1 MNVGARSATDDVHGR
16 FPRAEML
23 DAITEAIT
31 NRSDHDLMLTT
42 HRKSEILA
50 VLKRDGQVL
59 AKELSESFGV
69 SEDTVR
75 RDLRELASE
84 GLLQR
89 VHGGALPASPATADF
104 VHRQP
109 IERSTKHAIA
119 KAAAAMVGE
128 GQVVLIDGGTTAV
141 ELARLLP
148 RHLRATVV
156 THSPNV
162 AVELA
167 DHPLIE
173 VVIIGGRLFK
183 HSMVTV
189 GAAAIEALSHIRAD
203 IYFMG
208 VTGVHA
214 AAGLST
220 GDLEEAYM
228 KRALAARAAEVV
240 VLASADKIN
249 AASQYMIGE
258 LSLAN
263 TLVVEKSTDRALLAP
278 LAATG
283 IAIVK
288 A

>member
-1 MNVGARSATDDVHGR
+1 VQNKQFRVISR
-16 FPRAEML
+16 
-23 DAITEAIT
+23 TEIHLESVLFSSGC
-31 NRSDHDLMLTT
+31 NFVLMLTT

-89 VHGGALPASPATADF
+89 VHGGALPASLATADF
-104 VHRQP
+104 AHRQP
-109 IERSTKHAIA
+109 IERATKHAIA

-141 ELARLLP
+141 ELARQLP
-148 RHLRATVV
+148 RHLSATVV
-156 THSPNV
+156 THSPNI
-162 AVELA
+162 AIELA
-167 DHPLIE
+167 EHPLIE

-208 VTGVHA
+208 VTGVHPT
-214 AAGLST
+214 AGLST

-228 KRALAARAAEVV
+228 KRALAAHAAEVV

-249 AASQYMIGE
+249 TASQYMIGD
-258 LSLAN
+258 LSLASTLIVERN
-263 TLVVEKSTDRALLAP
+263 TDKASLVP
-278 LAATG
+278 FAATG